1 MKSYCMMSIDAK
13 YCVNTEGLILNLL
26 KSCVVCKKIPLPS
39 YKCFEN
45 QDMTYCRVCYD
56 LQNFKPE
63 NLIKPSIELDFIL
76 QKLVINCRNEQKG
89 CKQRFN
95 VDSLQNFLHHEQQCG
110 YNMSPLLKENTIY
123 IEEKVNKCVRC
134 NDIIYPNVG
143 NHDCTA
149 SLLQLIFKMENQINS
164 ITSMYQQL
172 KTEKQLS
179 YIQLQTQISKLSH
192 KLDSSLQTQ
201 NINIIKQLK
210 SNNNQIQH

>member
-1 MKSYCMMSIDAK
+1 
-13 YCVNTEGLILNLL
+13 
-26 KSCVVCKKIPLPS
+26 
-39 YKCFEN
+39 
-45 QDMTYCRVCYD
+45 
-56 LQNFKPE
+56 
-63 NLIKPSIELDFIL
+63 
-76 QKLVINCRNEQKG
+76 
-89 CKQRFN
+89 
-95 VDSLQNFLHHEQQCG
+95 
-110 YNMSPLLKENTIY
+110 MSPLLKENTIY

-201 NINIIKQLK
+201 NTNIIKQLK
-210 SNNNQIQH
+210 SNNNQIQHQIQFNFIQILKKQQKITKNTHQSIQTNQININSTKSHEIQNQIQSLNTNTNS